1 MATEVTE
8 DPCRRCSG
16 TGIWGGVGG
25 QRGGWCFRCQGAK
38 TVTYTR
44 YTAQEK
50 ADMKARW
57 NRRMAALEIVKTF
70 AARLDESLGLTSASR
85 EGSHASLSVWGFNR
99 LESDEPDRF
108 AKMLDSLD
116 EGRVYDVVRA
126 LRDYFMQHAQKEKQ
140 A

>member
-8 DPCRRCSG
+8 DPCRRCGG

-25 QRGGWCFRCQGAK
+25 LRGGWCFRCQGAK

-50 ADMKARW
+50 ADMRARW
-57 NRRMAALEIVKTF
+57 DRRMAALETVKDF
-70 AARLDESLGLTSASR
+70 AVRLDESLGLTSASL
-85 EGSHASLSVWGFNR
+85 EGAHISLSVWGFNC
-99 LESDEPDRF
+99 LEQKEPERF
-108 AKMLDSLD
+108 AKMLDSLE

-126 LRDYFMQHAQKEKQ
+126 LRDYFIQHATKETSS
-140 A
+140 

>member
-8 DPCRRCSG
+8 DPCRRCGG

-50 ADMKARW
+50 ADMKTRW
-57 NRRMAALEIVKTF
+57 NRRMAALEIVKVS
-70 AARLDESLGLTSASR
+70 AARLDESLGLTRASR
-85 EGSHASLSVWGFNR
+85 EGAHILLSVWGFNT
-99 LESDEPDRF
+99 LADKEPERF
-108 AKMLDSLD
+108 DKMLDSLD

-126 LRDYFMQHAQKEKQ
+126 LADYFKQITEKEKQ